1 MTNKIHQTSVDYG
14 QINNRKH
21 KYVHNCITKTKNL
34 FVYNGTVI
42 TFFIKWI
49 EWSWHQHNTSYMYEN
64 YDQKKTA
71 MYIPVKICIY
81 DKELLLSIL
90 SRVIEVKE
98 ILDNMIMLNCI

>member
-1 MTNKIHQTSVDYG
+1 
-14 QINNRKH
+14 
-21 KYVHNCITKTKNL
+21 
-34 FVYNGTVI
+34 
-42 TFFIKWI
+42 
-49 EWSWHQHNTSYMYEN
+49 MYEN